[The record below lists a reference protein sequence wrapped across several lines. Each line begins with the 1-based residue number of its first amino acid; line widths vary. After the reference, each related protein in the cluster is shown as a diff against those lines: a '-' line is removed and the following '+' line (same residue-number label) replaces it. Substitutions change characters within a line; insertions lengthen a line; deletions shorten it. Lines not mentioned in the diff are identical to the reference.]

1 MNISRMTF
9 THSALACFA
18 IAVLIQSVIGWH
30 WWQAQARHDA
40 ALQTPLVQ
48 HSNALVTQSEQ
59 LLRTTLTCQAPQCT
73 AAAPEIH
80 TAIDQL
86 TTTITAY
93 QHAASQE
100 KSQISLVGDSALPM
114 LQVAITRFRDT
125 QDRDTQA
132 ISTFNQ
138 AVFTFVSSQQAR
150 HQQLLQMI
158 NQQYLHTQQ
167 QLFRQGVGVFVLF
180 GVAILILARLR
191 QKRVASKKHPA
202 QNAQQDIEHLAN
214 QLANI
219 DAQGIQTQLN
229 NLALSPAERR
239 IYANLSA
246 IFEDVESQKRN
257 ADLYRQLY
265 ALIGYEI
272 RGMTNTIQGGVRLIA
287 QDAGE
292 NGAVMA
298 RDITLATNTLSD
310 LADNYNRL
318 ISGGN
323 NAPTGN
329 VSFLPLLS
337 ELVVHLTAK
346 TQHTQRRFDCHFGDN
361 LPEQIEG
368 NSTSLFWVL
377 FLQLSNAISAQSKDH
392 TLLNIVTDAAEDV
405 EQTRLRFDALF
416 LPSHQMALTA
426 IEQAQWSNV
435 DEKSG
440 INDEWSKAILSHVK
454 RVKSQWAQ
462 ATVTTQ
468 DDETVTLQKLR
479 IDIDITPKRFYR
491 VERTLEKKQVM
502 ICTDSPLQID
512 LMSRMLTQY
521 GATVK
526 VVRAANDIFKA
537 LPQIGAFDAIII
549 TDTIKGIQ
557 LKSFCKTL
565 SSRLKKAKK
574 TKLFLAA
581 SESST
586 VQDTHEYVDKVFY
599 TPFIAHDLIPNL
611 TEAMQ
616 AEEDTEE
623 QTHNTF
629 LIVEDDRV
637 QQFLLKQLLSKQG
650 YDAHTVS
657 DGSQAVEYMQDHG
670 ADIVFMDCIMPGMG
684 GIEAT
689 KLIRQQERERNTP
702 QSATIIGATA
712 LTSASEHKLCI
723 EAGMDYVIS
732 KPYKN
737 DEIIKVIKKYMAIQ
751 KIC

>member
-1 MNISRMTF
+1 MTF

-491 VERTLEKKQVM
+491 VERTLEKN
-502 ICTDSPLQID
+502 
-512 LMSRMLTQY
+512 R
-521 GATVK
+521 
-526 VVRAANDIFKA
+526 
-537 LPQIGAFDAIII
+537 
-549 TDTIKGIQ
+549 
-557 LKSFCKTL
+557 
-565 SSRLKKAKK
+565 
-574 TKLFLAA
+574 
-581 SESST
+581 
-586 VQDTHEYVDKVFY
+586 
-599 TPFIAHDLIPNL
+599 
-611 TEAMQ
+611 
-616 AEEDTEE
+616 
-623 QTHNTF
+623 
-629 LIVEDDRV
+629 
-637 QQFLLKQLLSKQG
+637 
-650 YDAHTVS
+650 
-657 DGSQAVEYMQDHG
+657 
-670 ADIVFMDCIMPGMG
+670 
-684 GIEAT
+684 
-689 KLIRQQERERNTP
+689 
-702 QSATIIGATA
+702 
-712 LTSASEHKLCI
+712 
-723 EAGMDYVIS
+723 
-732 KPYKN
+732 
-737 DEIIKVIKKYMAIQ
+737 
-751 KIC
+751 